1 MSARPTPSGMHDL
14 KMMGCCASYTRE
26 IWSHGSSRTVALAA
40 PCTASQRS
48 SASPMPPKNR
58 RSAAFSK
65 VHKCHARPA
74 AQMKAT
80 RRLSTALLVVV
91 FEDAR
96 VVSLRK
102 SHLLRAIGVVSSS
115 AMAAT
120 SRVVKRARL
129 AKCSLA
135 KTPRGQ
141 YQRDSPMRFFFLL
154 S

>member
-40 PCTASQRS
+40 CVASQRS
-48 SASPMPPKNR
+48 SATPMPPKNR

-65 VHKCHARPA
+65 VYKCHARPA
-74 AQMKAT
+74 AQMKAI
-80 RRLSTALLVVV
+80 RRRSTELLVVV
-91 FEDAR
+91 FEHLC

-120 SRVVKRARL
+120 SRVVKLARRL
-129 AKCSLA
+129 SVASL
-135 KTPRGQ
+135 RRRVVQ
-141 YQRDSPMRFFFLL
+141 FQRDSPMRFFFLL

>member
-40 PCTASQRS
+40 CVASQRS
-48 SASPMPPKNR
+48 SATPMPPKNR

-65 VHKCHARPA
+65 VHRCHARPA

-120 SRVVKRARL
+120 SRVVEWAHL
-129 AKCSLA
+129 AKSRLA
-135 KTPRGQ
+135 KTPRGAI
-141 YQRDSPMRFFFLL
+141 PT
-154 S
+154 